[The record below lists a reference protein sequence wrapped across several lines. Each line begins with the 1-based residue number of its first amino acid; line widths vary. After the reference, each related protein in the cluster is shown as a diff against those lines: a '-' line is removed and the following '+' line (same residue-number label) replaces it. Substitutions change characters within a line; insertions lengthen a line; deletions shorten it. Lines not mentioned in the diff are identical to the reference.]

1 MLLLP
6 IFLIVLVDIFAFT
19 LVIPLLAIYAEHL
32 GATPLQATLL
42 VSIFAVCQLVS
53 GPLLGRI
60 SDRVGRKPMLVVS
73 QIGTFA
79 GLLVMASAP
88 SLWVLFLARV
98 IDGAT
103 AGNLTL
109 AQAYISDNTTPENR
123 ARSFGL
129 IGIAF
134 GLGFFLGP
142 SVTAYLV
149 QFGLRAPIYAA
160 AALSLTSIVC
170 TALLLPNQKIAA
182 PEAAA
187 DPAAPP
193 PAAGQRLLLLDWGA
207 YAPYFSRPVLAGLLA
222 QMFLFGFAFTTFTSG
237 FALFAER
244 TFRWND
250 HPFTPREIGFLFA
263 YAGFLG
269 IILQGGLIG
278 RLVKRFGEPTLVAAG
293 FTAMSAAYLLLGL
306 IHDVGPLIVVAT
318 LASFGQGVLRPTLT
332 SLITQNADRSE
343 QGVVL
348 GLTLSLMSIAQVV
361 APPLGGFLIGHG
373 LLPEWA
379 FVAALAAGFGLV
391 AKRWGSARAHA
402 VVANGRVS
410 V

>member
-1 MLLLP
+1 MLLP

-32 GATPLQATLL
+32 GATPFEATLL

-53 GPLLGRI
+53 SPMLGRI

-73 QIGTFA
+73 QIGTFL
-79 GLLVMASAP
+79 GLLVMASAQ
-88 SLWVLFLARV
+88 SLWLLFVARV

-142 SVTAYLV
+142 SVTGYLY

-160 AALSLTSIVC
+160 AGLSLTSILC
-170 TALLLPNQKIAA
+170 TALLLPNQRVPAA
-182 PEAAA
+182 KDAAA
-187 DPAAPP
+187 DDAPG
-193 PAAGQRLLLLDWGA
+193 GQRLGLLDWGS

-222 QMFLFGFAFTTFTSG
+222 QMFLFGFSFTTFTSG

-244 TFRWND
+244 RFNW
-250 HPFTPREIGFLFA
+250 TPREIGYLFA

-269 IILQGGLIG
+269 IVLQGGLIG
-278 RLVKRFGEPTLVAAG
+278 RLVKRFGEPVLVAAG
-293 FTAMSAAYLLLGL
+293 FTAMSLAYFLLGVV
-306 IHDVGPLIVVAT
+306 HDISMLIVVAT

-343 QGVVL
+343 QGIVL
-348 GLTLSLMSIAQVV
+348 GLNVSLMSIAQVM
-361 APPLGGFLIGHG
+361 APPLGGFLIGHS
-373 LLPEWA
+373 LLAEWA
-379 FVAALAAGFGLV
+379 FVAGLAAGFGLI

-410 V
+410 A